1 MIFDVF
7 HRRTRSHF
15 AFPQRYDK
23 KQPRPTFRRTCASYF
38 FVCPIYFNINKKK
51 YQAFPPEILIF
62 FSYFDIFFRI
72 FLANASKIEMIFSFS
87 TRTCIPSA
95 FFNAYLPVAFEYSI
109 RISLEYGRFSFPNMQ
124 ISEKKQR
131 TKRKIVPVRPFTR
144 YVFIL
149 LHARRYGF
157 IPPPRKTITP
167 L

>member
-72 FLANASKIEMIFSFS
+72 FLTNASKIETIFSFS
-87 TRTCIPSA
+87 TRTCIPSV
-95 FFNAYLPVAFEYSI
+95 FFNAYLPVVFGYSI
-109 RISLEYGRFSFPNMQ
+109 RISIEYGRFSFSKYAN
-124 ISEKKQR
+124 S
-131 TKRKIVPVRPFTR
+131 RKNNGRKGKSSPFVRLLVTFLFSYTH
-144 YVFIL
+144 VVTALL
-149 LHARRYGF
+149 LHRARQ
-157 IPPPRKTITP
+157 
-167 L
+167 